1 MQYDPNLKV
10 SSSLYDV
17 WTGGSVSNIGVSQ
30 KNILKESLDKII
42 PPAITKNIPTIYDI
56 MFQRNIGID
65 VGKSSR
71 INLQLPHEYNPERG
85 KEYGIEFTYD
95 F

>member
-1 MQYDPNLKV
+1 
-10 SSSLYDV
+10 
-17 WTGGSVSNIGVSQ
+17 
-30 KNILKESLDKII
+30 
-42 PPAITKNIPTIYDI
+42 

-71 INLQLPHEYNPERG
+71 INLQLPNEYNPERG